1 MSDDAPQTAAPG
13 RAPADYLS
21 IEDYALIGDCH
32 TAALVG
38 KNGSI
43 DWLCLP
49 RFDSASMFAA
59 LLGDRDSGR
68 WLVAPADADATST
81 RSYIDDT
88 FVLVTRWTTPT
99 GEVEVI
105 DTMPYGDRRADVFR
119 RVRGISG
126 TVTMTTDLRIRF
138 GYNTAIPWIRQ
149 VDDDGGD
156 NRDSKAVRARHHA
169 PGEVSYGA
177 LIAVAGPDAVI
188 VRGPRL
194 TAADHTHGATFEVS
208 MGDTV
213 DLSLTWYPSH
223 REPPAPIDAGRR
235 IAETVTWW
243 QEWASHAAAPTAYG
257 PEVHRSLLLLRAL
270 THEDTSGIVAAA
282 TTSLPEQFGGARN
295 WDYRYVWLR
304 DASMTLQALILHGF
318 AEEADGWRGWL
329 LRAIAGDPADVQ
341 IMYGL
346 SGERY
351 LLENTIDELPG
362 YRGSAPV
369 RTGNGAFT
377 QYQGDVFGEVMVALH
392 DARELGVAENA
403 DSWALQRALMQYV
416 EDNWDRPDNGI
427 WEIRGPAQHFTHS
440 RVMIWAALDRAVRG
454 VQQFHLEGPVER
466 WIELREKVRDEI
478 ETNGF
483 DPERNTYTQSYGSHE
498 VDASLLQLSQVG
510 YVSAHDPRMLGTVA
524 AIEKD
529 LLRNG
534 LLVRYRTESGVDGLT
549 GSENPFLTCSFW
561 LVEQY
566 ARSGRLDDAT
576 ALMDRLVGYRND
588 VGMLS
593 EEIEVATGHHVGNTP
608 QALSHL
614 ALVRAADAIQAAL
627 EHSRGRRGR
636 RLASQTHPHD
646 DTAPAAEHDPR
657 TDDPRFDPAQAPRD
671 QDPTE
676 HASGEQAPDD
686 AGAPLPDDRWPD
698 DLGADRTTSA

>member
-1 MSDDAPQTAAPG
+1 MPLA
-13 RAPADYLS
+13 

-38 KNGSI
+38 KDGSI

-49 RFDSASMFAA
+49 RFDSPSTFAA
-59 LLGDRDSGR
+59 LLGDEGNGR
-68 WLVAPADADATST
+68 WLLAPTDTTATAT
-81 RSYIDDT
+81 RTYMDDT
-88 FVLVTRWTTPT
+88 VVLVTRWSTPT
-99 GEVEVI
+99 GEVEVT
-105 DTMPYGDRRADVFR
+105 DLMPVGDRRADVIR

-126 TVTMTTDLRIRF
+126 TVNMSVDVRIRF
-138 GYNTAIPWIRQ
+138 GYGTTIPWIRQ
-149 VDDDGGD
+149 KPDFGQ
-156 NRDSKAVRARHHA
+156 N
-169 PGEVSYGA
+169 A

-194 TAADHTHGATFEVS
+194 TASDHTHQATFDVRE
-208 MGDTV
+208 GETV

-223 REPPAPIDAGRR
+223 REPLAPVDAGQR
-235 IAETVTWW
+235 IDETVTWW
-243 QEWASHAAAPTAYG
+243 QEWASHSDAPAAYG

-270 THEDTSGIVAAA
+270 THEDTNGIVAAA
-282 TTSLPEQFGGARN
+282 TTSLPEQFGGSRN

-318 AEEADGWRGWL
+318 ADEADGWRGWL

-346 SGERY
+346 SGERH
-351 LLENTIDELPG
+351 LAETTIDELPG
-362 YRGSAPV
+362 YKGAAPV
-369 RTGNGAFT
+369 RTGNGAYT

-392 DARELGVAENA
+392 DARELGVEESP

-454 VQQFHLEGPVER
+454 VQQFHLNGTVER
-466 WIELREKVRDEI
+466 WMALREKVRDEI
-478 ETNGF
+478 ERNGF
-483 DPERNTYTQSYGSHE
+483 DTQRNTYTQSYGSKE
-498 VDASLLQLSQVG
+498 VDASLLQLVQVG
-510 YVSAHDPRMLGTVA
+510 YVDAHDPRMLGTVA

-529 LLRNG
+529 LLKDG
-534 LLVRYRTESGVDGLT
+534 LLVRYRTESRIDGLSGT
-549 GSENPFLTCSFW
+549 ENPFLTCSFW
-561 LVEQY
+561 LAEQY

-576 ALMDRLVGYRND
+576 NLMDRLVGYRND

-614 ALVRAADAIQAAL
+614 ALVRAADAIEAAL
-627 EHSRGRRGR
+627 DHSRGNRGR

-646 DTAPAAEHDPR
+646 DSKPASAHDPR
-657 TDDPRFDPAQAPRD
+657 HDTGPDT
-671 QDPTE
+671 PT
-676 HASGEQAPDD
+676 
-686 AGAPLPDDRWPD
+686 
-698 DLGADRTTSA
+698 T